1 MHRDNPGNARPETP
15 RTAAERALASALR
28 MLARQPWSRA
38 ELESALAR
46 RGYGADAIA
55 AALAR
60 LEQGGYLDD
69 AQVADAVARGAE
81 RRQLGSRRVALT
93 LRRRGVPR
101 ELAEQAVRA
110 SGQGDLERARAFL
123 ARRFP
128 QGVGA
133 SPRER
138 QRATRLLLARGFP
151 GDVVRE
157 ALGIDVGV
165 SDTGGEEP
173 DEA

>member
-1 MHRDNPGNARPETP
+1 MRRDNPRNAPPETP
-15 RTAAERALASALR
+15 RAAAERALASALR
-28 MLARQPWSRA
+28 MLARQPRSRA

-46 RGYGADAIA
+46 RGHGADAIA

-60 LEQGGYLDD
+60 LAQGGYLDD

-93 LRRRGVPR
+93 LRRRGVSR
-101 ELAEQAVRA
+101 ELVEQAARA
-110 SGQGDLERARAFL
+110 SGEGDLERARALL

-128 QGVGA
+128 QGVGT

-138 QRATRLLLARGFP
+138 QRAARLLVARGFP
-151 GDVVRE
+151 GGVVRE
-157 ALGIDVGV
+157 ALGIDVDV
-165 SDTGGEEP
+165 CDTGGEDP